1 MTPPLLKFQ
10 DVHKSFG
17 KKLVLRGVSF
27 SVGPGEI
34 VGFLGANGAG
44 KTTAL
49 SIAVGLLQPTGG
61 SGTLLGR
68 PLGDAAARVRLGYLP
83 DQPVFFPQTAIA
95 AVRFAGQLQGVDA
108 SKLSARVQQALARVS
123 LAGSELSA
131 LSADARRL
139 SRGQQQR
146 LALAQALVGD
156 PDLLILDEPTSALD
170 PASAQQARE
179 LLRAAR
185 DEGKGV
191 FFSSHQL
198 AEVERLCDRI
208 LFLRDGRILRQGT
221 LDELTLQP
229 DVLVLTV
236 RGLPLNASAWREW
249 PLQPQ
254 ASGRQTG
261 TVTVEIPAGQ
271 QQAWIEKLWQAGGA
285 LVEMRPRRQ
294 SLEQW
299 FLPSDDSGDVST
311 ATRKDERPE

>member
-17 KKLVLRGVSF
+17 KKLALRGVSF

-49 SIAVGLLQPTGG
+49 SIAVGLLQPTSG
-61 SGTLLGR
+61 SGTLLGC
-68 PLGDAAARVRLGYLP
+68 PLGDAAARERLGYLP
-83 DQPVFFPQTAIA
+83 DQPVFFPQTASA

-108 SKLSARVQQALARVS
+108 SQLSARVQQALARVS
-123 LAGSELSA
+123 LAESELSA

-146 LALAQALVGD
+146 VALAQALVGD

-179 LLRAAR
+179 LLRAVR

-208 LFLRDGRILRQGT
+208 LFLQDGRILRQGT

-254 ASGRQTG
+254 ASGRQAG